1 MIITAHIGATF
12 GGVLKYVHKANVNLP
27 EEQKPIILEE
37 NHVHGT
43 HQDQAR
49 LMNYVSKINSRS
61 IYPVLHLT
69 VSYPEKDNPTQKEVD
84 KHLKE
89 VIKGF
94 GATAENNQYVIV
106 AHRDSAKD
114 IANRTAHYH
123 IVINKVGFNGQN
135 INTDWYKNNAQVVAD
150 KIEQQYDLTR
160 TIGRDVLYDSDPKNE
175 KGYKYATK
183 KEKITA
189 LVTRKKAGKDYV
201 INDKRKKV
209 LDAKVAIAEKV
220 GQALLTSRNPQEL
233 SSKLAEHGITVGV
246 SVDKENNNAIRG
258 ISFKSDEIK
267 VGGKEIGYSWQTI
280 NDTFHVNQAKSL
292 ESAIVAPSEKQSLK
306 DEQNAVPTENESMYA
321 KANREMRE
329 EQKAVEPTLIPIAT
343 VAPVQIHAETANRK
357 VDDCGNDILKT
368 AKGIG
373 EFRGRLLEKEIE
385 VEFIENKTGTS
396 DVIFIYQGIEVKGS
410 EVGLNL
416 NDIKEKIKSNLD
428 QAIATGATPTEVLKI
443 KEELKEKVYKYTPL
457 ELTEKEEKLLEDLNE
472 YDKIILRMAQR
483 YQHLGC
489 DLIEDFKQDDKVVD
503 EDDYLIVNTL
513 NGNNFIIYKST
524 IEPYQKIINENLE
537 QYKKEFSAYE
547 KLRTTP
553 KETISTWDKFT
564 RADKRKE
571 EKNKEIENAI
581 EPRFIPF
588 SSEDK
593 QKLYNSLRLENPFIA
608 KGIEHD
614 KKENEKKN
622 DIIAYNSELNKRES
636 REVYQP
642 VKKEKTAKQ
651 IKKEEKRERK
661 EEKKEEKQQKGGPK
675 VW

>member
-201 INDKRKKV
+201 ISDKRKKV

-233 SSKLAEHGITVGV
+233 SSKLAEHGITIGV

-258 ISFKSDEIK
+258 ISFKSEEIK

-292 ESAIVAPSEKQSLK
+292 EI
-306 DEQNAVPTENESMYA
+306 DN
-321 KANREMRE
+321 
-329 EQKAVEPTLIPIAT
+329 
-343 VAPVQIHAETANRK
+343 VAPVQ
-357 VDDCGNDILKT
+357 T
-368 AKGIG
+368 AKEKIA
-373 EFRGRLLEKEIE
+373 ENRVEERKALLARE
-385 VEFIENKTGTS
+385 VDKIIADSIIKSHVQNIDTTIVQPPRQVPELAKNE
-396 DVIFIYQGIEVKGS
+396 E
-410 EVGLNL
+410 
-416 NDIKEKIKSNLD
+416 IKEKEPSQSLSAKEILAQKNKSNLD
-428 QAIATGATPTEVLKI
+428 QAIAPGATPTLTPTVEPFRK
-443 KEELKEKVYKYTPL
+443 KEEPLVRKERNNTLFEWTLSEKEKAEKAHIPKANAELKKAIESYPKKYIDLVRHLQETNTIQERGN
-457 ELTEKEEKLLEDLNE
+457 ELVISIENNEVSTLNKEYLKGLQPKLNEKYWKWEKEMK
-472 YDKIILRMAQR
+472 A
-483 YQHLGC
+483 
-489 DLIEDFKQDDKVVD
+489 
-503 EDDYLIVNTL
+503 
-513 NGNNFIIYKST
+513 YK
-524 IEPYQKIINENLE
+524 EL
-537 QYKKEFSAYE
+537 
-547 KLRTTP
+547 
-553 KETISTWDKFT
+553 ISTPIKHGGWFEKNKDKQE
-564 RADKRKE
+564 RE
-571 EKNKEIENAI
+571 QKNKEIESAV
-581 EPRFIPF
+581 EPPLILLT
-588 SSEDK
+588 E
-593 QKLYNSLRLENPFIA
+593 E
-608 KGIEHD
+608 D
-614 KKENEKKN
+614 KKEMMKALEIPNPYIE
-622 DIIAYNSELNKRES
+622 REHVYETE
-636 REVYQP
+636 RADFNGEVWNHNRRID
-642 VKKEKTAKQ
+642 E
-651 IKKEEKRERK
+651 IEEEKEEKMNIAIDD
-661 EEKKEEKQQKGGPK
+661 EEKKPNQNRGISR
-675 VW
+675 

>member
-150 KIEQQYDLTR
+150 KIEQQYELTR

-201 INDKRKKV
+201 ISDKRKKV

-258 ISFKSDEIK
+258 ISFKSEEIK

-280 NDTFHVNQAKSL
+280 NDTFHVNKAKSL
-292 ESAIVAPSEKQSLK
+292 ESAIVAQPVSKNKFKASLGAKATDFAPTLPKNLTFGEMRDMIWEEQKAKELVSIPIVSPSVKQPLK
-306 DEQNAVPTENESMYA
+306 DEQKA
-321 KANREMRE
+321 KETTLNPNTAIAQAQTARE
-329 EQKAVEPTLIPIAT
+329 EIAEKLQTNLDQVAPGATPSKTPAVEPTANDFIAKKKWEDKYLYRGNNPDPKGT
-343 VAPVQIHAETANRK
+343 INNVAINETFKLALEMKSSMPKLANYSDEQIA
-357 VDDCGNDILKT
+357 
-368 AKGIG
+368 
-373 EFRGRLLEKEIE
+373 
-385 VEFIENKTGTS
+385 
-396 DVIFIYQGIEVKGS
+396 
-410 EVGLNL
+410 
-416 NDIKEKIKSNLD
+416 D
-428 QAIATGATPTEVLKI
+428 QAIRLSMGNYKMGTFHNDKFITLSNPWDKWEKI
-443 KEELKEKVYKYTPL
+443 RGKDHYEQLVKIVAEQKRGEI
-457 ELTEKEEKLLEDLNE
+457 
-472 YDKIILRMAQR
+472 IILAENTK
-483 YQHLGC
+483 
-489 DLIEDFKQDDKVVD
+489 IES
-503 EDDYLIVNTL
+503 IN
-513 NGNNFIIYKST
+513 
-524 IEPYQKIINENLE
+524 QKIDIEEE
-537 QYKKEFSAYE
+537 QEQ
-547 KLRTTP
+547 R
-553 KETISTWDKFT
+553 
-564 RADKRKE
+564 RKS
-571 EKNKEIENAI
+571 N
-581 EPRFIPF
+581 
-588 SSEDK
+588 
-593 QKLYNSLRLENPFIA
+593 RL
-608 KGIEHD
+608 GM
-614 KKENEKKN
+614 
-622 DIIAYNSELNKRES
+622 
-636 REVYQP
+636 
-642 VKKEKTAKQ
+642 
-651 IKKEEKRERK
+651 
-661 EEKKEEKQQKGGPK
+661 
-675 VW
+675 